1 MDVWL
6 EFWPWALDA
15 PREWPGN
22 YVSILSEG
30 RREALQKRMES
41 HYSELRGN
49 EMAETAK
56 KELIRELQALVGAEG
71 VLSQA
76 EDLAMYEYDGSV
88 EKARPDVV
96 VFPVSTEQVSGI
108 VRLAVKYDVPIV
120 GRGAG
125 TGLSGG
131 ALARGGGIVIVFARM
146 NKILEVDL
154 ENQRA
159 RVQPGLVNLDLTRA
173 VEHAGMYFAPDPS
186 SQKAC
191 TIGGNVSEN
200 AGGPH
205 TLAYGVT
212 TNHVTGLELVLPD
225 GEIARVGG
233 KVSGAPGYDLC
244 GLFVGS
250 EGTLAL
256 VTEITVK
263 LSRKPEAVKTLLA
276 IFESVDDATETV
288 AEMTAKAITPAAC
301 EMMDGWTLRA
311 VEDYVHAGFPRDCA
325 AILLIEV
332 EGLAE
337 AVEAQAKAVERIC
350 TSHNAR
356 EVRTARDEK
365 ERELLWKGRKNA
377 FGALGRLAPSNYV
390 LDGVIPRS
398 KLPQALRKIEEI
410 GSNHGFSIGNIFHA
424 GDGNLHPIVL
434 YDPRDPAQ
442 FEGAVK
448 VSEEIIRY
456 CVEIG
461 GSLTGEHGVGMEKNE
476 LMPLLF
482 SDDDFALMRKIHD
495 AFNPVG
501 LLNPGKVVPLG
512 KGCGETRIRPQKLP

>member
-1 MDVWL
+1 V
-6 EFWPWALDA
+6 
-15 PREWPGN
+15 
-22 YVSILSEG
+22 
-30 RREALQKRMES
+30 EAI
-41 HYSELRGN
+41 
-49 EMAETAK
+49 K
-56 KELIRELQALVGAEG
+56 KELLRELRALLGAEG
-71 VLSQA
+71 VLSQP

-96 VFPVSTEQVSGI
+96 VFPVTTEQVSGI
-108 VRLAVKYDVPIV
+108 VRVAVKYDVPIV

-146 NKILEVDL
+146 NNILEIDL
-154 ENQRA
+154 ENQWA
-159 RVQPGLVNLDLTRA
+159 RVQPGVVNLDLTHA
-173 VEHAGMYFAPDPS
+173 VEKAGFYFAPDPS

-212 TNHVTGLELVLPD
+212 TNHVTGLELVFPD
-225 GEIARVGG
+225 GETLRIGG

-276 IFESVDDATETV
+276 IFETVDDATETV
-288 AEMTAKAITPAAC
+288 AEMTARAITPAAC

-311 VEDYVHAGFPRDCA
+311 VEDYVHAGFPRDSA
-325 AILLIEV
+325 AVLLIEV

-337 AVEAQAKAVERIC
+337 AVQAQAKAVERTC
-350 TSHNAR
+350 KEHHAR
-356 EVRTARDEK
+356 EVRTAQDEK
-365 ERELLWKGRKNA
+365 ERDLLWKGRKNA

-398 KLPQALRKIEEI
+398 KLPQALQHISEI
-410 GSNHGFSIGNIFHA
+410 GKRYGFSIGNIFHA
-424 GDGNLHPIVL
+424 GDGNLHPLVL

-442 FEGAVK
+442 FEGAMRA
-448 VSEEIIRY
+448 SAEIIRY

-461 GSLTGEHGVGMEKNE
+461 GALTGEHGIGMEKSE

-482 SDDDFALMRKIHD
+482 SDGDFELMRRIHD
-495 AFNPVG
+495 AFNPTG
-501 LLNPGKVVPLG
+501 LLNPGKIFPLG
-512 KGCGETRIRPQKLP
+512 KGCGETRIRQRETHSGTAK